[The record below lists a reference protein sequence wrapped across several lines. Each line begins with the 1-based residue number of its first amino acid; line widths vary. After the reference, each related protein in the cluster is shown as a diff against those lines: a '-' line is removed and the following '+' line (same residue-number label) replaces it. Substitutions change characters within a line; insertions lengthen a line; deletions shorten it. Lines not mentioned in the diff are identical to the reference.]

1 MKEYFKQPYKEE
13 TYPDDVKYVVDND
26 INRLLLTQKLG
37 KTDNV
42 IIDDRSYI
50 LINIGTKTW
59 TSTFTFQWLYRN
71 QPPLLTQ
78 DELIDLLETL

>member
-1 MKEYFKQPYKEE
+1 MKEYFVQPYKEE

-42 IIDDRSYI
+42 IINDRSYI

-59 TSTFTFQWLYRN
+59 SPTFTFQWLYRN
-71 QPPLLTQ
+71 QPPLLSQ